1 MELTAPLEAVKAAL
15 EVARFTTTSGASALA
30 GVHVSVSKNTAVFT
44 GYNGEQSA
52 RTSITVKASA
62 DGELLLSRPAVE
74 YINALP
80 SASQLQLKVSADS
93 VKISCGSLGATMR
106 LEPATNF
113 PKVPFP
119 ATAGTT
125 LPSAALRNG
134 LREVRPSAAAPT
146 SSRPVLAGVL
156 FEVVEG
162 ELRLVATDSYRL
174 ALTKIANSP
183 LADGTRFTLPI
194 KAVTELERALS
205 RTESVSL
212 TVSDIN
218 VCFEIGNL
226 KLTSHLIADKFPA
239 YGPIIPAV
247 QAPGMVSV
255 AADAMLEAVKRL
267 KIVASNENRAVRVS
281 CTDGVVSISTQSPV
295 GDKVVEPLEATV
307 TGVVP
312 DFAVHVDNL
321 ATAVQSLGSEAV
333 LVSIHDPLK
342 PILVTRP
349 GDESAKQI
357 VMPIRV

>member
-1 MELTAPLEAVKAAL
+1 MELTAPLETVKAAL

-30 GVHVSVSKNTAVFT
+30 GVHVSVSKNTAVLT

-52 RTSITVKASA
+52 RTSLTVKASA

-80 SASQLQLKVSADS
+80 SASQLLLKVSADS
-93 VKISCGSLGATMR
+93 VKISCGSLNATMR
-106 LEPATNF
+106 IEPATNF

-119 ATAGTT
+119 ASAGITVS
-125 LPSAALRNG
+125 SAALRNG

-174 ALTKIANSP
+174 ALAKIANSP
-183 LADGTRFTLPI
+183 LADGTRFTLPV

-212 TVSDIN
+212 TVSDTN

-226 KLTSHLIADKFPA
+226 KLVSHLIADKFPA
-239 YGPIIPAV
+239 YGPIIPVV
-247 QAPGMVSV
+247 QAPGMISV
-255 AADAMLEAVKRL
+255 QTDAILEAVKRL
-267 KIVASNENRAVRVS
+267 KIVASNENRSVRVS
-281 CTDGVVSISTQSPV
+281 CADGVVSISTQSPV
-295 GDKVVEPLEATV
+295 GDKVIEPLAATI
-307 TGVVP
+307 TGTVP

-321 ATAVQSLGSEAV
+321 ATAVQSLGSDLV
-333 LVSIHDPLK
+333 LISIHDPLK